1 MTSWKE
7 EIRNRLAD
15 LKLDPVRETEI
26 IEELA
31 QHLEDRYAELLS
43 TGMAYPQAF
52 RVVLAELRD
61 RNLLATE
68 LARIEGPASERVV
81 PGARR
86 KNMFRDLLQDLPY
99 ASRMLRKNP
108 GFTIVAVLSL
118 ALGIGANT
126 AIFSMIN
133 TVLLRPLPVSRPE
146 QLVALNNTSD
156 NRTFPSFSYPNYK
169 DLRDRNDAFSDLIA
183 YRFTPLSL
191 SHDGI
196 NERLWGFEVSGN
208 YFSALGVNAA
218 LGRMISL
225 EDDGAPGAS
234 PFTVVSY
241 KCWQQR
247 FGGDP
252 AIIGRDVIVNG
263 RSFTIIG
270 VAARGFNGTEI
281 VAAPELWFPL
291 SMQAQLEAGRNW
303 MDARGVENIFVQGRL
318 KPGVSYAQAQASM
331 NELAEQLEREFPNE
345 NEGKRITL
353 SPPGLIGNSM
363 RGPVLGFAGLLMVIV
378 GLVLLLACIN
388 LANLLLARAAERRRE
403 IAVRLAMGASRS
415 RLIRQL
421 LTESVLLALMGGALG
436 LVLALRLTALVVA
449 FKIPIDVPLALN
461 VAIDSRVF
469 IFTLL
474 ISLATGVLFGLLPAW
489 QATKT
494 DLVSALK
501 DDASF
506 GGYRRSWL
514 KNSLIVAQVALSL
527 VLLIGGGLM
536 LRALQQAQTIHL
548 GFNPERAVE
557 VSFDLRLQG
566 YEDARG
572 REFQKHLLERVRA
585 LPGVQ
590 FAGLADSAPVDLHF
604 SRDKVFIEGQ
614 PPQRNMPV
622 AMFNRATAG
631 YFQAMETRLVQGRD
645 FTEQDDQNAAPVAIV
660 NETFARRFYPGEDPI
675 GKSFR
680 MGSPESPQ
688 RQVIGVVEDGKYAG
702 LNEDPKPY
710 VVRPLWQSYSGSTIV
725 IVRAAADAQKLIA
738 SIRDEVRQ
746 LDPNLPVAS
755 RTFVERMSLPMLP
768 ARIAAWVL
776 GVFGMLAL
784 ALVAIGLYGVM
795 SYAVSKRTRE
805 IGIRMALGAQRADVM
820 RLVIGQ
826 GLTLVLIGMSIG
838 LVAAIALTQSMKALL
853 FGVSATDPLTY
864 AGVGL
869 LLAGVALLACYL
881 PSRRAAQ
888 VDPMIAL
895 RYE

>member
-15 LKLDPVRETEI
+15 LKLDPVRESEI

-43 TGMAYPQAF
+43 TGSTHPQAF
-52 RVVLAELRD
+52 RVVLSELRD
-61 RNLLATE
+61 RNLAAE
-68 LARIEGPASERVV
+68 LARIESPAPEPVV

-108 GFTIVAVLSL
+108 GFTVVAVLSL

-133 TVLLRPLPVSRPE
+133 TVLLRPLPVAKPE

-208 YFSALGVNAA
+208 YFAALGVNAA
-218 LGRMISL
+218 LGRMISV

-318 KPGVSYAQAQASM
+318 KPRVSYAQAQASM
-331 NELAEQLEREFPNE
+331 NELAEQLEREFANE

-421 LTESVLLALMGGALG
+421 LTESVVLALMGGALG

-572 REFQKHLLERVRA
+572 REFQKRLLERVRA

-688 RQVIGVVEDGKYAG
+688 RRVIGVVEDGKYAG

-746 LDPNLPVAS
+746 LDSNLPVAS
-755 RTFVERMSLPMLP
+755 RTFVERMSLPLLP

-820 RLVIGQ
+820 KLVIGQ
-826 GLTLVLIGMSIG
+826 GLTLVLIGMGIG
-838 LVAAIALTQSMKALL
+838 LIAAIALTQSMKALL
-853 FGVSATDPLTY
+853 FGVSATDPWTY
-864 AGVGL
+864 LGVGL
-869 LLAGVALLACYL
+869 LLACVALLACYL
-881 PSRRAAQ
+881 PSRRAAR

>member
-1 MTSWKE
+1 
-7 EIRNRLAD
+7 
-15 LKLDPVRETEI
+15 
-26 IEELA
+26 
-31 QHLEDRYAELLS
+31 
-43 TGMAYPQAF
+43 
-52 RVVLAELRD
+52 
-61 RNLLATE
+61 
-68 LARIEGPASERVV
+68 
-81 PGARR
+81 
-86 KNMFRDLLQDLPY
+86 
-99 ASRMLRKNP
+99 
-108 GFTIVAVLSL
+108 
-118 ALGIGANT
+118 
-126 AIFSMIN
+126 
-133 TVLLRPLPVSRPE
+133 
-146 QLVALNNTSD
+146 
-156 NRTFPSFSYPNYK
+156 
-169 DLRDRNDAFSDLIA
+169 
-183 YRFTPLSL
+183 
-191 SHDGI
+191 
-196 NERLWGFEVSGN
+196 
-208 YFSALGVNAA
+208 
-218 LGRMISL
+218 
-225 EDDGAPGAS
+225 
-234 PFTVVSY
+234 
-241 KCWQQR
+241 
-247 FGGDP
+247 
-252 AIIGRDVIVNG
+252 
-263 RSFTIIG
+263 
-270 VAARGFNGTEI
+270 
-281 VAAPELWFPL
+281 
-291 SMQAQLEAGRNW
+291 

-318 KPGVSYAQAQASM
+318 KPGVSYAHAQASM
-331 NELAEQLEREFPNE
+331 NELAAQLEREYPDD

-421 LTESVLLALMGGALG
+421 LTESVVLALMGGALG
-436 LVLALRLTALVVA
+436 LVLALRLAALVVA
-449 FKIPIDVPLALN
+449 VKVPVDVPLALN
-461 VAIDSRVF
+461 VAIDTRVF
-469 IFTLL
+469 LFALL

-501 DDASF
+501 DEPSF

-514 KNSLIVAQVALSL
+514 KNSLIVLQVALSL
-527 VLLIGGGLM
+527 VLLVGGGLM

-590 FAGLADSAPVDLHF
+590 FASLADSAPVDLHF
-604 SRDKVFIEGQ
+604 SRDKSLHRRPAAAAQHAGCDVQSRDAGILSGNGYSIGPGPRLHRTGRPERRAGRHS
-614 PPQRNMPV
+614 QRN
-622 AMFNRATAG
+622 FRAP
-631 YFQAMETRLVQGRD
+631 LLS
-645 FTEQDDQNAAPVAIV
+645 
-660 NETFARRFYPGEDPI
+660 RRRPDRQEL
-675 GKSFR
+675 SH
-680 MGSPESPQ
+680 GSPELPK

-755 RTFVERMSLPMLP
+755 RTLTERMSLPLLP

-776 GVFGMLAL
+776 GIFGMLAL

-826 GLTLVLIGMSIG
+826 GLTLVLIGMGIG

-864 AGVGL
+864 VGVGL

-881 PSRRAAQ
+881 PSRRAAK

>member
-1 MTSWKE
+1 
-7 EIRNRLAD
+7 
-15 LKLDPVRETEI
+15 
-26 IEELA
+26 
-31 QHLEDRYAELLS
+31 
-43 TGMAYPQAF
+43 
-52 RVVLAELRD
+52 
-61 RNLLATE
+61 
-68 LARIEGPASERVV
+68 
-81 PGARR
+81 
-86 KNMFRDLLQDLPY
+86 
-99 ASRMLRKNP
+99 
-108 GFTIVAVLSL
+108 
-118 ALGIGANT
+118 
-126 AIFSMIN
+126 
-133 TVLLRPLPVSRPE
+133 
-146 QLVALNNTSD
+146 
-156 NRTFPSFSYPNYK
+156 
-169 DLRDRNDAFSDLIA
+169 
-183 YRFTPLSL
+183 
-191 SHDGI
+191 
-196 NERLWGFEVSGN
+196 
-208 YFSALGVNAA
+208 
-218 LGRMISL
+218 
-225 EDDGAPGAS
+225 
-234 PFTVVSY
+234 
-241 KCWQQR
+241 
-247 FGGDP
+247 
-252 AIIGRDVIVNG
+252 
-263 RSFTIIG
+263 
-270 VAARGFNGTEI
+270 
-281 VAAPELWFPL
+281 
-291 SMQAQLEAGRNW
+291 
-303 MDARGVENIFVQGRL
+303 
-318 KPGVSYAQAQASM
+318 
-331 NELAEQLEREFPNE
+331 
-345 NEGKRITL
+345 
-353 SPPGLIGNSM
+353 
-363 RGPVLGFAGLLMVIV
+363 
-378 GLVLLLACIN
+378 VLLLACIN

-403 IAVRLAMGASRS
+403 IAVRLAMGACRS

-421 LTESVLLALMGGALG
+421 LTESVVLALMGGALG
-436 LVLALRLTALVVA
+436 LVLAFRLAALVVA
-449 FKIPIDVPLALN
+449 FKLPIDIPLALN

-527 VLLIGGGLM
+527 VLLVGGGLM

-631 YFQAMETRLVQGRD
+631 YFQAMETRLIQGRD

-688 RQVIGVVEDGKYAG
+688 RRVVGVVEDGKYAG

-710 VVRPLWQSYSGSTIV
+710 VVRALWQSYSGSTLV

-755 RTFVERMSLPMLP
+755 RTLTERMSLPMLP

-826 GLTLVLIGMSIG
+826 GLTLVLIGMGIG
-838 LVAAIALTQSMKALL
+838 LIAAIALTQSMKALL

-864 AGVGL
+864 LGVGL